1 MVHTFAKG
9 RMDTKGR
16 FNQKNPLKIDK
27 KHTIDE
33 WNNAINMVNRHTFS
47 QYLNYKSLQVN
58 DFKACYPNLQLQQG
72 PILKYSVAAPPQ
84 MIVRVY
90 H

>member
-1 MVHTFAKG
+1 
-9 RMDTKGR
+9 MDTKGR
-16 FNQKNPLKIDK
+16 FNQKNPLKINK
-27 KHTIDE
+27 NTQKMYETIP
-33 WNNAINMVNRHTFS
+33 INMVNRHKLS

-84 MIVRVY
+84 KIVRVY

>member
-16 FNQKNPLKIDK
+16 FNQKNPLKINK
-27 KHTIDE
+27 NTQKMNETIP
-33 WNNAINMVNRHTFS
+33 INMVNRHKLS

-84 MIVRVY
+84 KIVRVY